1 MPGQLNL
8 TGANA
13 AVQLVGSDTITEDQE
28 FVFPDTGGTVVTDDF
43 TGNVEIDGQLTLPGR
58 IEFTGP
64 GINNRYITSNTFQ
77 VRAGG
82 TVFIGDDLSSENN
95 ITLNSNGSI
104 LSRSFSVVSGDD
116 NLVDFTTS
124 GQNIFYRP
132 TNSPNASVVVGQ
144 SDVNGTQTGI
154 FELTANGQISA
165 RKTSI
170 DSIGSERRIKENI
183 ELIDP
188 VSAWETIKS
197 TPYYSYNYIGTDP
210 SDVSYGP
217 IVDEVPAEMV
227 VQPLEEVVIEEA
239 VEQVIGPRGKVLKEG
254 KEAVIEM
261 RPRSDDQG
269 PIRSFDNGMLQAR
282 LYTALQSAL
291 TRIEALEAELKTLKG
306 ATK

>member
-13 AVQLVGSDTITEDQE
+13 AIQLVGNDTITEDQE

-43 TGNVEIDGQLTLPGR
+43 TGDVEIDGNVVASGDLQVGGSPRQGADEGTL
-58 IEFTGP
+58 IF
-64 GINNRYITSNTFQ
+64 N
-77 VRAGG
+77 
-82 TVFIGDDLSSENN
+82 
-95 ITLNSNGSI
+95 NGSLVI
-104 LSRSFSVVSGDD
+104 ARDSDEGDLWTGYRQGSNSATSTIKANGSVNARALKIIASSGEDLV
-116 NLVDFTTS
+116 NLQTT

-132 TNSPNASVVVGQ
+132 TNSPGVAVLTGQ
-144 SDVNGTQTGI
+144 SDVNGDQTGI
-154 FELTANGQISA
+154 FELNANGQISA

-170 DSIGSERRIKENI
+170 ESIGSERRIKENI

-227 VQPLEEVVIEEA
+227 VQPMVENEA
-239 VEQVIGPRGKVLKEG
+239 GVMV
-254 KEAVIEM
+254 A
-261 RPRSDDQG
+261 RSDDEG
-269 PIRSFDNGMLQAR
+269 PIRTFDNGMLQAR
-282 LYTALQSAL
+282 LYTALQTAL